1 MRSRRAGSVMR
12 AHALALCACCC
23 PTGDALAQC
32 ANPMGEAAGFI
43 ISFRFW
49 AILPTRIAVEQM
61 PTRILLLTVAAAA
74 VSALPA
80 RMLQE
85 GAAPA
90 PPAKHSGKGHP
101 EAKHKGLFA
110 KARDFFTSFDKVRG
124 KQEKKASSGLFGV
137 GGPVSFAVGYE
148 RMQTWYCKQPENA
161 SKSICAAKSKSAK
174 GPHPLFNKSHPEHD
188 DWVQVRTPRAAAL

>member
-1 MRSRRAGSVMR
+1 M
-12 AHALALCACCC
+12 
-23 PTGDALAQC
+23 
-32 ANPMGEAAGFI
+32 
-43 ISFRFW
+43 
-49 AILPTRIAVEQM
+49 
-61 PTRILLLTVAAAA
+61 
-74 VSALPA
+74 
-80 RMLQE
+80 
-85 GAAPA
+85 
-90 PPAKHSGKGHP
+90 
-101 EAKHKGLFA
+101 FA

-188 DWVQVRTPRAAAL
+188 DWVQMASGYCAHPDFKKQSGLLCVLVAGHKNKLAELTRAPRTSP